1 MTPALSSLAQLWQH
15 DIAPALAN
23 KTVLVVTMLGSL
35 ANFITTDLLTDNK
48 PLAVAISAASMMGI
62 AYLTTRPRLVAA
74 MAAREATRHVNQE
87 HTQAALI
94 ENLHYEIERRTSE
107 IGLIRISKHNALNAL
122 QAAYWH
128 IDELHEIC
136 RYSKPQIKLPEFTK
150 MSVKEIFGE
159 EDEQLKNMIADLMR
173 RRALKDEGQEP

>member
-15 DIAPALAN
+15 DIAPAMAN
-23 KTVLVVTMLGSL
+23 KTVLVVTMLGSV

-48 PLAVAISAASMMGI
+48 PLALAISAASMLGI

-74 MAAREATRHVNQE
+74 LAAREAARHVNKE
-87 HTQAALI
+87 HSQASLI
-94 ENLHYEIERRTSE
+94 ENLHYEIERKTAE

-136 RYSKPQIKLPEFTK
+136 RYSKPQITPPAFTK
-150 MSVKEIFGE
+150 MSVKGDF
-159 EDEQLKNMIADLMR
+159 R
-173 RRALKDEGQEP
+173 RKKTNSSRT